1 MIKVRRLNGKEY
13 YLNALYI
20 ETIEANPDTTLTL
33 TNGKKVVIADEE
45 QAIIRSVMDFYRE
58 VNLLKVPT
66 MLKEGANLEE

>member
-45 QAIIRSVMDFYRE
+45 KAIIRSIMDFYRE

-66 MLKEGANLEE
+66 MLEEDADREE